1 MVRERQRNGKLVNKI
16 FPYCMTAPAIIL
28 FVLFVIAPFIYG
40 LYTSFFQWDGL
51 SEMKYIG
58 TQNYSFVFQDKNYWS
73 ALGNTF
79 KYALVVTVLKNGLG
93 LALALLIVK
102 QVRGK
107 GLFRTSLYMPVTFSY
122 VVIGVLWT
130 WIYNPT
136 FGILNSFLTKVGL
149 GSLIQGWLSDPN
161 VALYSVAWVD
171 IWKWIGFHM
180 VLYLAGLQGV
190 PNELYEAAEIDGAGK
205 FQKFWSITLPQI
217 NGILVVNVLLAIT
230 GAFVNNNNLI
240 NVMTDGGP
248 FGSTEVALTYIVRTA
263 FDYRNVGKANAMSMI
278 LFAIVLVIGF
288 LQFRVMTKE
297 DNYE

>member
-230 GAFVNNNNLI
+230 GAFVNNYNLI

-248 FGSTEVALTYIVRTA
+248 FGCTEVALTYIVRTA

>member
-1 MVRERQRNGKLVNKI
+1 
-16 FPYCMTAPAIIL
+16 MTAPAIIL
-28 FVLFVIAPFIYG
+28 FILFVIAPFIYG

-79 KYALVVTVLKNGLG
+79 KYALVVTILKNGLG

-136 FGILNSFLTKVGL
+136 FGILNSFLTKIGL

-161 VALYSVAWVD
+161 IALYSVAWVD

-230 GAFVNNNNLI
+230 GAFVNNYNLI

-278 LFAIVLVIGF
+278 CLLYTSPSP
-288 LQFRVMTKE
+288 RDTR
-297 DNYE
+297 

>member
-161 VALYSVAWVD
+161 VALYSVAWVE

-230 GAFVNNNNLI
+230 GAFVNNYNLI

>member
-1 MVRERQRNGKLVNKI
+1 
-16 FPYCMTAPAIIL
+16 MTAPAIIL

-190 PNELYEAAEIDGAGK
+190 PNELYGAAEIDGAGK

-230 GAFVNNNNLI
+230 GAFVNNYNLI

>member
-1 MVRERQRNGKLVNKI
+1 
-16 FPYCMTAPAIIL
+16 MTAPAIIL

-230 GAFVNNNNLI
+230 GAFVNNYNLI

>member
-190 PNELYEAAEIDGAGK
+190 PNELYGAAEIDGAGK

-230 GAFVNNNNLI
+230 GAFVNNYNLI